1 MKRIIKINFILVLIL
16 VICSLNCVSVFSAG
30 EIESETEYYDD
41 EVEQEEIQVE
51 DQNNEEE
58 NKEDKEET
66 ELDSL
71 KNQKSELD
79 STLSSTYMQLSI
91 VQSQLSESLYEL
103 EQLNLQIIQKEEE
116 IANLDREEKKVEASI
131 EVVQKALEET
141 QSKYTSQKKQLDERL
156 VATYEMG
163 PTTYLDMLLKSKS
176 LSDFLS
182 NYYRISEIA
191 KVDQNLI
198 ESFCDI
204 SRKVKGLSTTL
215 NTNKQILAQSKK
227 LNEESKIVLENLKI
241 IQDGKIDSLNAEDRA
256 IHETIEAYQAELEAV
271 EAEIR
276 LLSLSSVG
284 AEYVGGVMA
293 WPVPGYTR
301 ITSQYGMRTH
311 PITGIYKLHTGTDI
325 GAPMGAE
332 FIAANDGIVV
342 KAGYNGAYGN
352 MVILD
357 HGGGVQTLYAHGS
370 EILVEEGQL
379 VTSGTPVLK
388 VGSTGYS
395 TGPHAHFEV
404 RINGDPVEPLDYITS
419 YGTKVEEDNQTNNH
433 DNIDI
438 FQTEEEKNNEE

>member
-1 MKRIIKINFILVLIL
+1 MKKIIKINFIVFLIL
-16 VICSLNCVSVFSAG
+16 VICSLNCISVFA
-30 EIESETEYYDD
+30 EEQIENSE
-41 EVEQEEIQVE
+41 EQEQGQEEQ
-51 DQNNEEE
+51 QEE
-58 NKEDKEET
+58 NEET

-71 KNQKSELD
+71 KNKKSELD
-79 STLSSTYMQLSI
+79 STLSSTYMQLGI
-91 VQSQLSESLYEL
+91 VQSQMSDALYEIEKL
-103 EQLNLQIIQKEEE
+103 TLQIVQKEEE
-116 IANLDREEKKVEASI
+116 IEKLEQEEKKLLGSIEIVEATLTESQ
-131 EVVQKALEET
+131 E
-141 QSKYTSQKKQLDERL
+141 KYDKQKKQLDERL

-191 KVDQNLI
+191 KVDQSLV
-198 ESFCDI
+198 ESFCEI
-204 SRKVKGLSTTL
+204 SKQVKALSITL
-215 NTNKQILAQSKK
+215 NTNKKILEQSRIA
-227 LNEESKIVLENLKI
+227 NEEAKIVLENLKI
-241 IQDGKIDSLNAEDRA
+241 VQDSKVQELSQEDIA
-256 IHETIEAYQAELEAV
+256 IHEQIETYQSELEAV
-271 EAEIR
+271 ESEIR
-276 LLSLSSVG
+276 LLSLSYVG

-301 ITSQYGMRTH
+301 ITSPYGLRTH

-325 GAPMGAE
+325 GAPMGAD
-332 FIAANDGIVV
+332 FVAANDGIVV

-357 HGGGVQTLYAHGS
+357 HGGGIQTLYAHGS
-370 EILVEEGQL
+370 EILVEEGQI
-379 VTSGTPVLK
+379 VASGTPVLK

-419 YGTKVEEDNQTNNH
+419 YGAKVDENNINNNH

-438 FQTEEEKNNEE
+438 YQTEEKEENEE